1 MRIEKHPIL
10 KFKRDKKVK
19 IFFEGKE
26 IEAYE
31 GETVAAALIAA
42 GIKIFRY
49 SQRYNRPRGFFCA
62 IGKCSSCL
70 MNIDGRPN
78 QMACMKMVK
87 DGMQIS
93 RQRFGNWEIGNGDC
107 IY

>member
-1 MRIEKHPIL
+1 MRIEEHPIL
-10 KFKRDKKVK
+10 EFKRDKEVK
-19 IFFEGKE
+19 IYFEEKE
-26 IEAYE
+26 VEAYE

-70 MNIDGRPN
+70 MNIDGKPN
-78 QMACMKMVK
+78 QMACMKVVK
-87 DGMQIS
+87 DGMKVS
-93 RQRFGNWEIGNGDC
+93 RQKS
-107 IY
+107 